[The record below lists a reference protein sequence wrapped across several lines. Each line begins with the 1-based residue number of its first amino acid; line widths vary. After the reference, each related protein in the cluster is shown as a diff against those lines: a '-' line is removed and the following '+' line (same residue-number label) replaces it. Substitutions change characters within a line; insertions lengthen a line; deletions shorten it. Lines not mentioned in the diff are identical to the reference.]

1 MNTKL
6 TLTIDKAVIEEAKA
20 FAKEQGKSL
29 SGIIENYLKT
39 LPKEKKHN
47 ELSPNVKKLVGVVKL
62 PPNFDYKKELEEAI
76 AEKYLKK

>member
-6 TLTIDKAVIEEAKA
+6 TLTIDKTVIEEAKA

-39 LPKEKKHN
+39 LPKEKKQD

>member
-6 TLTIDKAVIEEAKA
+6 TLTIDKTVIEEAKA

-39 LPKEKKHN
+39 LPKEKKQD

-76 AEKYLKK
+76 AEKYLK

>member
-6 TLTIDKAVIEEAKA
+6 TLTIDKTVIEEAKA

-39 LPKEKKHN
+39 LPKEKKQT
-47 ELSPNVKKLVGVVKL
+47 EISPNVKKLVGVVKL
-62 PPNFDYKKELEEAI
+62 SPNFDYKKELEEAI

>member
-39 LPKEKKHN
+39 LPKEKKQDGI
-47 ELSPNVKKLVGVVKL
+47 SPNVKKLVGVVKL
-62 PPNFDYKKELEEAI
+62 PANFDYKKELEEAI
-76 AEKYLKK
+76 AEKHLKK

>member
-6 TLTIDKAVIEEAKA
+6 TLTIDKTVIEEAKA

-39 LPKEKKHN
+39 LPKEKKQDGI
-47 ELSPNVKKLVGVVKL
+47 SPNVKKLVGVVKL
-62 PPNFDYKKELEEAI
+62 PANFDYKKELEEAI

>member
-6 TLTIDKAVIEEAKA
+6 TLTIDKTVIKEAKA

-29 SGIIENYLKT
+29 SGIIENYLRT
-39 LPKEKKHN
+39 LPKEKKQD

>member
-39 LPKEKKHN
+39 LPKEKKQD